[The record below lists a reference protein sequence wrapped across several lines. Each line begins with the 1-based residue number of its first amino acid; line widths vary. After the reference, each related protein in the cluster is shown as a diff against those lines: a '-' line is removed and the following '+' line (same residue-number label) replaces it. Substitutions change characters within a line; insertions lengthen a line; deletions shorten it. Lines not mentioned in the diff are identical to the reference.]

1 VRVNELVYPD
11 ATAFIGLMV
20 TAVID
25 RPALSTHPNGTIVY
39 PINYGY
45 LPGVPAPDG
54 DELDVYVLNIAEP
67 LAQFTGLCI
76 AVIHRLNDNDDKL
89 VLVPP
94 GQTATD
100 EQITAQTWFQ
110 EQYFETI
117 IIRSPT

>member
-1 VRVNELVYPD
+1 MKHTAYPP
-11 ATAFIGLMV
+11 ATSFLGQMV

-25 RPALSTHPNGTIVY
+25 RPCHSQHPTWHFTY

-45 LPGVPAPDG
+45 LPDVPAPDG
-54 DELDVYVLNIAEP
+54 DELDVYVLNITEP
-67 LAQFTGLCI
+67 LPSFTGECI

-100 EQITAQTWFQ
+100 EQIKAQTWFQ
-110 EQYFETI
+110 EQYFESI
-117 IIRSPT
+117 ILRKK